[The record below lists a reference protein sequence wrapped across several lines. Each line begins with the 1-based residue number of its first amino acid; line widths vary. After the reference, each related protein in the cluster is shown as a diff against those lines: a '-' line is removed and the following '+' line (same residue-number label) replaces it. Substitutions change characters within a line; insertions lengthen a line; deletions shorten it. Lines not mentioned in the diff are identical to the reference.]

1 MTAKKILLAFLA
13 IIVSGAVSL
22 WAGDVAT
29 FVDLGFSPDGRTY
42 AFAQYGVQSGTLI
55 PWAELFVVNVPENN
69 FVSNGRIPYTHT
81 APIVAGQDGSG
92 ALYRLLT
99 RNSALTDR
107 YGINFLNQGQ
117 PLFISLDE
125 PSSPPNQSI
134 EFRDFETGAS
144 YRATIVTT
152 IEGSGANL
160 ASSFYINLERTARD
174 GTKRTYTVGTP
185 SVKRSLIVSYRMRKV
200 MIAPHDGSM
209 IVVIEMKRQNGPDY
223 DIRFMIEAVRL

>member
-13 IIVSGAVSL
+13 ILVSGAVSL

-69 FVSNGRIPYTHT
+69 YVSGGRIPYTHT

-144 YRATIVTT
+144 YRATIITT
-152 IEGSGANL
+152 IEGSGTNL
-160 ASSFYINLERTARD
+160 TSSFYINMERTARD
-174 GTKRTYTVGTP
+174 GTRKTYTVGTP
-185 SVKRSLIVSYRMRKV
+185 TVKRPLIVSYRMRKV